1 MQSIVDFLYMVDDM
15 LWGTPM
21 VVIVLGTGIFLSLR
35 FGFSY
40 QRKLKFNIKNTF
52 GNMTSAGEGVGTVSS
67 FRAACTGLA
76 NTVGTGNISGVATA
90 IVSGGPGALV
100 WMWVSAFFGMSTKA
114 CEIILGQRYREHYKN
129 SMDEYV
135 CDRSF
140 VMKNAFGWKRGAIV
154 LAVFA
159 FVLGPWT
166 CCVQTEAVTSSMQ
179 QAFGVTPLISVTI
192 IGVTCIVTI
201 FGGLKRI
208 SEVMSKAV
216 PIMAVL
222 YILMGLGVII
232 LNIKQVPAAVALVFE
247 SAFSPTAAV
256 GGFAGATVRDAVK
269 YGVARGIY
277 SNDAGTGYGIIAHA
291 PAITDHPVRQSVWGW
306 GEITLDTLIICSITA
321 FTIII
326 TGSYFQSDA
335 TSGAL
340 TTIAFGDTERNK
352 KAIPIYIIY
361 YMLPC
366 VIFYNIEADVL
377 WALTDILSACYVALT
392 IFFIYAKHKVIF
404 ALFDDFWK
412 RFLPAKE
419 RGENPPVVS
428 FDCALEGEGT
438 KATK

>member
-52 GNMTSAGEGVGTVSS
+52 GNMTAAGEGVGTVSS

-159 FVLGPWT
+159 FVLGPWHLLRT
-166 CCVQTEAVTSSMQ
+166 DRGSNQLHA
-179 QAFGVTPLISVTI
+179 AGLRRDTPHQRDNHRCYLY
-192 IGVTCIVTI
+192 CYD
-201 FGGLKRI
+201 FRR
-208 SEVMSKAV
+208 SEK
-216 PIMAVL
+216 
-222 YILMGLGVII
+222 
-232 LNIKQVPAAVALVFE
+232 NF
-247 SAFSPTAAV
+247 
-256 GGFAGATVRDAVK
+256 
-269 YGVARGIY
+269 
-277 SNDAGTGYGIIAHA
+277 
-291 PAITDHPVRQSVWGW
+291 
-306 GEITLDTLIICSITA
+306 
-321 FTIII
+321 
-326 TGSYFQSDA
+326 
-335 TSGAL
+335 
-340 TTIAFGDTERNK
+340 
-352 KAIPIYIIY
+352 
-361 YMLPC
+361 
-366 VIFYNIEADVL
+366 
-377 WALTDILSACYVALT
+377 
-392 IFFIYAKHKVIF
+392 
-404 ALFDDFWK
+404 
-412 RFLPAKE
+412 
-419 RGENPPVVS
+419 
-428 FDCALEGEGT
+428 
-438 KATK
+438 

>member
-326 TGSYFQSDA
+326 TGSYFNDCLRHGVWA
-335 TSGAL
+335 Y
-340 TTIAFGDTERNK
+340 RR
-352 KAIPIYIIY
+352 
-361 YMLPC
+361 
-366 VIFYNIEADVL
+366 EADRDCNRCFRMDNHHRDVL
-377 WALTDILSACYVALT
+377 YL
-392 IFFIYAKHKVIF
+392 
-404 ALFDDFWK
+404 
-412 RFLPAKE
+412 
-419 RGENPPVVS
+419 
-428 FDCALEGEGT
+428 
-438 KATK
+438 